1 MDLLKKSLKF
11 AVVAA
16 LFSLTTFLF
25 SQSTVFK
32 FADLQNKI
40 KVDNSLDFPRDI

>member
-11 AVVAA
+11 VVALT

-25 SQSTVFK
+25 SQSTVFN

>member
-11 AVVAA
+11 VVVVA

-25 SQSTVFK
+25 SQSTVFN

>member
-1 MDLLKKSLKF
+1 MF
-11 AVVAA
+11 I
-16 LFSLTTFLF
+16 FGTGYIF
-25 SQSTVFK
+25 SQVKAFN